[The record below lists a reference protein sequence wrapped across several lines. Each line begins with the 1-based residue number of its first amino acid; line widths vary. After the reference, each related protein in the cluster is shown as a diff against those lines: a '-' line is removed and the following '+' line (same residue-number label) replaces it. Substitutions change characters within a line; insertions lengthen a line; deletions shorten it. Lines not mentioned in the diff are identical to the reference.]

1 MTYEEELKERFSNMD
16 ILELEDIVRNKKS
29 EYTEEAYTIA
39 SEQFRKR
46 YNDNPDIIFQTS
58 EQKANEEILDEID
71 KRRNPPMKWYYWL
84 ICVWLPITLLKLL
97 SITFSAEAVF
107 ATQVIG
113 IIESV
118 CVVASEIL
126 LIQKK
131 KIGVY
136 IFLGI
141 ISLEVIGFLLLS
153 SILEAVIYACFV
165 GLNCVYF
172 NKRKHLFS

>member
-46 YNDNPDIIFQTS
+46 YNDNPDIIFQAS

-84 ICVWLPITLLKLL
+84 IFAWIPASMLNLF
-97 SITFSAEAVF
+97 SI
-107 ATQVIG
+107 
-113 IIESV
+113 IISPETG
-118 CVVASEIL
+118 VVAKIIDAIEIAFFLASEIL
-126 LIQKK
+126 IIKK
-131 KIGVY
+131 KKFGIN
-136 IFLGI
+136 IFLAI
-141 ISLEVIGFLLLS
+141 LSLEALASLYLGNATVAFVSAIFILLNW
-153 SILEAVIYACFV
+153 I
-165 GLNCVYF
+165 YF
-172 NKRKHLFS
+172 NKRKHLFN